1 MIYLGWR
8 WSFIIKMHQTWSNI
22 LRMMVVFC
30 FRNRPH
36 LEKHIY
42 DPENNIMNYRNI
54 LVQAWPI
61 LYLTFVGCNY
71 RTQSAALSF
80 EKYILL
86 EMIKSGICLAGCK
99 QTKFSFFV
107 KRTPL
112 SPPPPLPPPKK
123 NALIIQMARLA
134 PNRLVRHKRSD
145 T

>member
-1 MIYLGWR
+1 MIYFGLW

-80 EKYILL
+80 EKYILI
-86 EMIKSGICLAGCK
+86 EVIKNGICLAGCK

-107 KRTPL
+107 KRTP
-112 SPPPPLPPPKK
+112 PPLLQKEKEKEKTPSSSKWLEQPPD
-123 NALIIQMARLA
+123 
-134 PNRLVRHKRSD
+134 RLVRRK
-145 T
+145 